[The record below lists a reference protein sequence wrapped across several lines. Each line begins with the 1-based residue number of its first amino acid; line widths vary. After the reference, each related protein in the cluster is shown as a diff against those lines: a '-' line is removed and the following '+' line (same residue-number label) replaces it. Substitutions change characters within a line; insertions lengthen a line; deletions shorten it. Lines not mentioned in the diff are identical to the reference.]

1 MIRDRSTRLTS
12 VNKKINRAQKGD
24 GNGRLYCLPAD
35 EEERAQRIHRETR
48 IFDGLATSYLDKEY
62 VKLLK
67 ETGVNTVHYTV
78 AFTSFD
84 RIDGL
89 FNVTRGLVK
98 LGYTDEDIAKIYSLN
113 MRRAL
118 GEIWK

>member
-12 VNKKINRAQKGD
+12 VNKKINRVQKGE
-24 GNGRLYCLPAD
+24 GNGRFLLPAD

-67 ETGVNTVHYTV
+67 
-78 AFTSFD
+78 
-84 RIDGL
+84 
-89 FNVTRGLVK
+89 
-98 LGYTDEDIAKIYSLN
+98 
-113 MRRAL
+113 RRA
-118 GEIWK
+118 